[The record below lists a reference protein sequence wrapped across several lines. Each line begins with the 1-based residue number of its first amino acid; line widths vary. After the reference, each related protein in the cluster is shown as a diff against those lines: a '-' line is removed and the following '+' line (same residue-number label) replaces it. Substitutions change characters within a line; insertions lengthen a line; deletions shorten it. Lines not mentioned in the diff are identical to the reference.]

1 MISIWQTK
9 AEVAKVSPLPNL
21 PRALVPRS
29 GMEVPPC
36 LLYGL
41 PISREQIFSLAK
53 LRDPN
58 MQLFAKSGL
67 ISIEVK
73 RLVTD
78 SLTKEISWPVYLD
91 RALNTPDTPYVLC
104 ILDNFSIEACVEC
117 NEMPKGEHIRASSC
131 LPCDGIRS

>member
-9 AEVAKVSPLPNL
+9 VEVAKVSPLLNL
-21 PRALVPRS
+21 PRALVPRP

-41 PISREQIFSLAK
+41 PISREKIFSLAK

-58 MQLFAKSGL
+58 VQLFAKSGL

-78 SLTKEISWPVYLD
+78 SLTKEIGWPVHLD
-91 RALNTPDTPYVLC
+91 RALNTPDIPYVLC
-104 ILDNFSIEACVEC
+104 ILDNFSVEACVEHK
-117 NEMPKGEHIRASSC
+117 EMPRGEHIRASSC
-131 LPCDGIRS
+131 IPCCGIRS